1 MQHNHCAATVT
12 ATECCRGSN
21 PWRVARSV
29 LQGVLCGSAANPVSL
44 RCVGVPLA
52 FKQQTLN
59 CAQPLSFTHYAHTH
73 ARERTH
79 CQLTAV
85 STSTAASL
93 SATAGRWPPASA
105 SGPAPATCQPPT
117 SCPTRPWIAQ
127 QPRGYCCLGPGSGG
141 EHRVASERAQM
152 PGCGRRVTTSRAPR
166 TAAPIRSFCHAK
178 RWSGLQLN
186 SRMRVRVRVC
196 GWSWRAHM
204 LVVLLLFVHRHPWG

>member
-1 MQHNHCAATVT
+1 M
-12 ATECCRGSN
+12 
-21 PWRVARSV
+21 
-29 LQGVLCGSAANPVSL
+29 
-44 RCVGVPLA
+44 A

-79 CQLTAV
+79 GQLAAV

-127 QPRGYCCLGPGSGG
+127 QPRGYCCLGPGSEG

-166 TAAPIRSFCHAK
+166 TAAPIRSFCHTK

-186 SRMRVRVRVC
+186 SASSDAFAHGRACACVWMELVCAYVGCAAAVRSPPPV
-196 GWSWRAHM
+196 GLKQNRAMHM
-204 LVVLLLFVHRHPWG
+204 ARAGRTALTASGRIHSACPAEESTC